1 MTRNRPQLS
10 ITLPRNFT
18 FHYTEG
24 EEPKTPEQENTLATP
39 KPPSPHAYRLKRR
52 TRPTIQTTTQ
62 TQAGLTDKLQNAPV
76 PVIGPPALVEPDPLR
91 PSFEHR
97 MTEPANGFLAPSTA
111 RPFLTQ
117 PRPRTPTMQ
126 RVQLQSYRQTPSQK
140 DLGDSIIRPLSRCS
154 ITSDSSDESS
164 GSLNSYPSLGGSC
177 TSPES
182 DAVDPFLLPS
192 IKKSR
197 PRNKPRLLATPGL
210 PETASGL
217 KKQPSIQW
225 TSEMDRHLW
234 SAYIQYLQDPTITPF
249 KTLPGTVPPLG
260 VCHRVARQARRT
272 WRGPGQNPQIPSRPS
287 ETTDSTGNSIK
298 FADFPESTSRTIP
311 SGSNTPTGLPI
322 VTSFIW
328 PKSSSSTRR
337 RLRYLAR
344 RKPGITPHY
353 QRLLRS
359 PSPLSSSSRPQ
370 SRSIRASSPLC
381 QDMQQSPPFNTR
393 DIQLSLTTSTAVS
406 MQPGGL
412 LAQLADEKSPMP
424 QEAPGW
430 SNEPAAPWA
439 SPPAIPSSDID
450 HENVASI
457 PASEPSQLGSP
468 LGSPFIGSKTWG
480 PSRSRHHLRPTTPRT
495 QSSQM
500 ASTIGPALKSPIK
513 FNGRIPYPSV
523 SKRRAQQELEDELSP
538 GGSEKPKKI
547 FEELFGGQTEA
558 RHRRV
563 RSRGFSLGDAI
574 RTNEAHAVFDELIG
588 KGKAAAGPSAPS
600 PSAPNPSA
608 PGPSA
613 PGGLRP
619 PNAGEPVQR
628 LGSPFS
634 ISGGGSVPTRRPS
647 RHVASASLSSYGPS
661 TFGNFASIDQRI
673 RQSDVDEDFLRRLR
687 E

>member
-1 MTRNRPQLS
+1 
-10 ITLPRNFT
+10 
-18 FHYTEG
+18 
-24 EEPKTPEQENTLATP
+24 
-39 KPPSPHAYRLKRR
+39 
-52 TRPTIQTTTQ
+52 
-62 TQAGLTDKLQNAPV
+62 
-76 PVIGPPALVEPDPLR
+76 
-91 PSFEHR
+91 
-97 MTEPANGFLAPSTA
+97 
-111 RPFLTQ
+111 
-117 PRPRTPTMQ
+117 MQ
-126 RVQLQSYRQTPSQK
+126 RGQLQSCWQTPSQK
-140 DLGDSIIRPLSRCS
+140 DLGDSIVRPLSRCS
-154 ITSDSSDESS
+154 STSDSTDESS
-164 GSLNSYPSLGGSC
+164 GSLTSYPSLGGSC

-182 DAVDPFLLPS
+182 DAVDPFVLPS

-197 PRNKPRLLATPGL
+197 LRNKPSLLATTEL
-210 PETASGL
+210 SQNSSGL
-217 KKQPSIQW
+217 KRQPPIQW
-225 TSEMDRHLW
+225 TSEMDKHLW
-234 SAYIQYLQDPTITPF
+234 SAYLQYVQDPTITPF

-272 WRGPGQNPQIPSRPS
+272 WRGPGQTPQISS
-287 ETTDSTGNSIK
+287 DSTDNNIK
-298 FADFPESTSRTIP
+298 FADSPESTIRTIR
-311 SGSNTPTGLPI
+311 SSSNTPTGLPI
-322 VTSFIW
+322 ITPFIW

-381 QDMQQSPPFNTR
+381 QDMQQSPAFNTR

-412 LAQLADEKSPMP
+412 LAQLADGEAPTS
-424 QEAPGW
+424 QEASGW
-430 SNEPAAPWA
+430 SNEPSVPWA
-439 SPPAIPSSDID
+439 SPPAVPSSDVG
-450 HENVASI
+450 HENMASI
-457 PASEPSQLGSP
+457 PASESSHIGSP

-480 PSRSRHHLRPTTPRT
+480 PSRSRQHLRPTTPRT
-495 QSSQM
+495 QSSHM
-500 ASTIGPALKSPIK
+500 ASTIGPALKSPIR

-523 SKRRAQQELEDELSP
+523 SKRRAPLELEDELSP
-538 GGSEKPKKI
+538 GGSEKHKNI
-547 FEELFGGQTEA
+547 FKELFGGQAEG

-574 RTNEAHAVFDELIG
+574 RTDRAETAFDEFIE
-588 KGKAAAGPSAPS
+588 KEKASA
-600 PSAPNPSA
+600 
-608 PGPSA
+608 GPSA

-619 PNAGEPVQR
+619 PNAGEPVPR

-647 RHVASASLSSYGPS
+647 RHMASASLSTYAPS

>member
-24 EEPKTPEQENTLATP
+24 EEPKTPEQENTEATP

-52 TRPTIQTTTQ
+52 TRPTVQTTMQ
-62 TQAGLTDKLQNAPV
+62 TQAHLTQQLQDAPI
-76 PVIGPPALVEPDPLR
+76 PVIEPPALVELDPLR
-91 PSFEHR
+91 SSVEHCI
-97 MTEPANGFLAPSTA
+97 TEPADGYLAPSVT

-126 RVQLQSYRQTPSQK
+126 RVQLQSCWQTPSQK

-154 ITSDSSDESS
+154 ITSDSSDESI
-164 GSLNSYPSLGGSC
+164 GSLTSYPSLGGSC

-182 DAVDPFLLPS
+182 DAVDPFVLPS
-192 IKKSR
+192 SKKSGL
-197 PRNKPRLLATPGL
+197 RNKLSPLANPALSEDTPG
-210 PETASGL
+210 PSR
-217 KKQPSIQW
+217 QPPTQW

-234 SAYIQYLQDPTITPF
+234 SAYLQYLQDPTVTPF

-272 WRGPGQNPQIPSRPS
+272 WRGPGQTPQIPAGGREKTAVADSR
-287 ETTDSTGNSIK
+287 IK
-298 FADFPESTSRTIP
+298 FADSPESTSRAIR
-311 SGSNTPTGLPI
+311 SGSNTPTGLPATTI
-322 VTSFIW
+322 SIW

-344 RKPGITPHY
+344 RKPGIAPHY

-359 PSPLSSSSRPQ
+359 PSPFSSSSRPQ

-381 QDMQQSPPFNTR
+381 QDIQPSPPFSTR
-393 DIQLSLTTSTAVS
+393 DIQLSLATSTAVS

-412 LAQLADEKSPMP
+412 LAQLADDKPPLS
-424 QEAPGW
+424 QQAPGW
-430 SNEPAAPWA
+430 SNDPPVPWA
-439 SPPAIPSSDID
+439 SPPAVPSSDIGQ
-450 HENVASI
+450 ENLSSF
-457 PASEPSQLGSP
+457 PAPESSQLGSP
-468 LGSPFIGSKTWG
+468 LGSPFSGSKTWG
-480 PSRSRHHLRPTTPRT
+480 PSRSRQHLRPATPRT
-495 QSSQM
+495 QSSQT

-513 FNGRIPYPSV
+513 FNGRDPYPSV
-523 SKRRAQQELEDELSP
+523 SKRRAQHELEDELSP
-538 GGSEKPKKI
+538 GGSEKHKNI
-547 FEELFGGQTEA
+547 FEELLRGHAEG

-563 RSRGFSLGDAI
+563 RSRGFSLGDA
-574 RTNEAHAVFDELIG
+574 AFDRFVKKDQTSSGL
-588 KGKAAAGPSAPS
+588 PAPS
-600 PSAPNPSA
+600 NLQLPNME
-608 PGPSA
+608 
-613 PGGLRP
+613 
-619 PNAGEPVQR
+619 EPVPR

-634 ISGGGSVPTRRPS
+634 ISGGGSMPTRRPS
-647 RHVASASLSSYGPS
+647 RHLASASLSSFDPS
-661 TFGNFASIDQRI
+661 TMGNFASIDQRI